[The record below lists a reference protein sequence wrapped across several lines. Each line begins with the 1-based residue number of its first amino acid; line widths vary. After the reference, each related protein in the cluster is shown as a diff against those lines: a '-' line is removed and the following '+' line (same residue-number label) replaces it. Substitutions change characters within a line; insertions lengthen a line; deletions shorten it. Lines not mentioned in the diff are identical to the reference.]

1 MAVEHWI
8 WYQLAVGAGCNR
20 TGEMLSFF
28 GGAEQLYNSSN
39 IEKKLSGIF
48 TAKQLEKLEKT
59 PLDEAYAVLEK
70 CREYDC
76 KIVTPEDP
84 LYPRMLKPLD
94 DLPAVIYYQGDLRF
108 LVHKVAVAIVGTREA
123 GENSL
128 AVAKSLSASIT
139 RSGAVVISG
148 GALGVDSAAHLG
160 AIQAGGKTVAVL
172 GCGFGADYLLSNE
185 ELRQKVAQNGALIS
199 EYPPNTPAFNR
210 NFPVRNRI
218 ISGLSHGT
226 VVVEAGLKSG
236 SLLTANTAVQQGRDI
251 YAVPGNLMSSKFLG
265 VNKLINE
272 GAKAVFSAYD
282 VLYSYALK
290 YPRALDIE
298 KIERELVITDSID
311 DIKTKGTVKGR
322 QVVKV
327 PKSKNKDA
335 KVVQERKEIDF
346 TQYDFLSPDAK
357 SVLSVFNGEAIHID
371 DIARQTGLSI
381 SKIFGV
387 LTELEMSDIIVSQ
400 PGKLYNLK

>member
-20 TGEMLSFF
+20 TGEMISFF
-28 GGAEQLYNSSN
+28 DGAEQLYKASINDRR
-39 IEKKLSGIF
+39 LSGIF
-48 TAKQLEKLEKT
+48 TAKQLEKLEKAT
-59 PLDEAYAVLEK
+59 LEEALQIK
-70 CREYDC
+70 QRCRDC
-76 KIVTPEDP
+76 GCEIVTPDDD

-94 DLPAVIYYQGDLRF
+94 DLPAVIYYQGDLSF

-128 AVAKSLSASIT
+128 AIAKSLSASIT
-139 RSGAVVISG
+139 RSGAVIVSG

-160 AIQAGGKTVAVL
+160 AIDAGGKTVAVL
-172 GCGFGADYLLSNE
+172 GCGFGADYLLSNAS
-185 ELRQKVAQNGALIS
+185 LRQKVAQNGALIS
-199 EYPPNTPAFNR
+199 EYPPDTPAYSR

-236 SLLTANTAVQQGRDI
+236 SLITANIATQQGREI

-272 GAKAVFSAYD
+272 GAKAVFCAYD
-282 VLYSYALK
+282 VLYPYALK
-290 YPRALDIE
+290 YPKALDIN

-311 DIKTKGTVKGR
+311 DIKTKGTVKGK
-322 QVVKV
+322 QVVRV
-327 PKSKNKDA
+327 PKTEEKPKDE
-335 KVVQERKEIDF
+335 KSEIDIS
-346 TQYDFLSPDAK
+346 QYNFLSADAK

-381 SKIFGV
+381 SDVFSAV
-387 LTELEMSDIIVSQ
+387 FELEMSELITSQ
-400 PGKLYNLK
+400 PGKFYNLK